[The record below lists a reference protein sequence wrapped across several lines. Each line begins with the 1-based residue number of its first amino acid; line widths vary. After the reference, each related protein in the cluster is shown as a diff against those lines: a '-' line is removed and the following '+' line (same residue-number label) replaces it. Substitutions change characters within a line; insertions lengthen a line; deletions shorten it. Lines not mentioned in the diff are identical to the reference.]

1 MWFFSIV
8 EKSKYHT
15 HKITIIETFRVWNET
30 TISYSSLQLKLT
42 VYSLFFFKW
51 PKKRVIIH
59 KNGLKYILNMELYNF
74 LCSAVT
80 PLLVLPRVAECWTCG
95 GSFGCAWWCSVS
107 VADRLALP
115 LQGGHSWTRDPLQRT
130 KTNHLVKYQNN
141 NNGNLSCRS
150 WRCPVFQI
158 WPNPNP
164 EVGVKIYLSDSQKI
178 TVEYQLIFW
187 F

>member
-1 MWFFSIV
+1 
-8 EKSKYHT
+8 
-15 HKITIIETFRVWNET
+15 
-30 TISYSSLQLKLT
+30 
-42 VYSLFFFKW
+42 
-51 PKKRVIIH
+51 
-59 KNGLKYILNMELYNF
+59 MELYNF

-130 KTNHLVKYQNN
+130 KTNHFVKYQNN

-178 TVEYQLIFW
+178 TNSRIPVDLLIFIKPSIIQELMTANL
-187 F
+187 FSFMLQLVDVSFFCIRILLKRRFAHHVTSFFK